1 MKILITIGALLLGL
15 VVLGSVVVGLT
26 YVSYY
31 NKAVQYETTL
41 VGKLDDNKNVIAQY
55 TIKISE
61 MAQVPA
67 MYKEDLKDVI
77 KSTFEGRYGS
87 DGSRGVM
94 QWIQEQNLPFDSS
107 LYTRIQQTMEAGRNQ
122 FTNVQTQLID
132 QRVAYEVDLN
142 SVWSGFWMKLGG
154 FPKVD
159 LDDFKPVLGVGTEQM
174 FENKIDTGVQ
184 LRNNHTVE

>member
-1 MKILITIGALLLGL
+1 MKILIAVGSLLVGL
-15 VVLGSVVVGLT
+15 LIAVSVVVGLT

-77 KSTFEGRYGS
+77 KSTFEGRYGA

-122 FTNVQTQLID
+122 FANVQTQLID

-154 FPKVD
+154 FPKVN
-159 LDDFKPVLGVGTEQM
+159 LADFKPVLAVGTEQM

-184 LRNNHTVE
+184 LPSNRTVE

>member
-1 MKILITIGALLLGL
+1 MKILIAVGSLLVGL
-15 VVLGSVVVGLT
+15 LIVVSVVVGLT

-77 KSTFEGRYGS
+77 KSTFEGRYGA

-122 FTNVQTQLID
+122 FANVQTQLID

-154 FPKVD
+154 FPKVN
-159 LDDFKPVLGVGTEQM
+159 LADFKPVLAVGTEQM

-184 LRNNHTVE
+184 LPSNRTVE